1 MWLTNKTHCYVFYK
15 KLNYVFCVQWHLNR
29 TVLQRHVSSEKRRL
43 EKRNFLKYF
52 DKKEN
57 YNYKSSF

>member
-1 MWLTNKTHCYVFYK
+1 MYFVYK
-15 KLNYVFCVQWHLNR
+15 NTVHLNR

-43 EKRNFLKYF
+43 EKGNFLKYF

-57 YNYKSSF
+57 YN